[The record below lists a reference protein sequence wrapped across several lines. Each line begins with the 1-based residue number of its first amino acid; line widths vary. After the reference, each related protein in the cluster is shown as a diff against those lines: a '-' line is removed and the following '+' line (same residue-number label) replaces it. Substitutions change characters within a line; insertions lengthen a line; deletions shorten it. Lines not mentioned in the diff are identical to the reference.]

1 MDIRCMEAQVG
12 IREDVTR
19 KQNDIVEREG
29 LIDGK
34 ERGSLSCLGTIRIP
48 AASRTL
54 PLLADS
60 PFRPS
65 R

>member
-12 IREDVTR
+12 REDVQVTR
-19 KQNDIVEREG
+19 KQTDIVRG
-29 LIDGK
+29 KAGKK
-34 ERGSLSCLGTIRIP
+34 ERGCSLCLGTIRIP